1 MVLLPNSPS
10 PPSPKLDLVQAF
22 LALALTFVCW
32 GGGGSSYFSCLEKC
46 VHE

>member
-32 GGGGSSYFSCLEKC
+32 GGGIKLVFLSRKMCA
-46 VHE
+46 